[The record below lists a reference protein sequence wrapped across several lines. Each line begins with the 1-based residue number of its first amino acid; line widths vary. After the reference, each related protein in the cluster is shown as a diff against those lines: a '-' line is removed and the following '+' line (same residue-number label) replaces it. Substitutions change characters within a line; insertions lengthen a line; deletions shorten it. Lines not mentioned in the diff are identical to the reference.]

1 MTAKSSASL
10 SGRQEFCNRPCAATR
25 PAITLRDFIFNILHT
40 FGDFDFS
47 LPQLATL
54 MLLDEEGGLS
64 IKQIAE
70 LLGRSMS
77 VTSRL
82 VDQLVERGLVSRRE
96 DERDRRAKRV
106 AITESGRTLIITLER
121 RRAEAQVAV
130 IEHLSP
136 EEQADVARAMA
147 LLAEAGKRSRSY
159 EHPASQITTA
169 EQHSNE

>member
-1 MTAKSSASL
+1 MQQINNNDRETIVQNF
-10 SGRQEFCNRPCAATR
+10 RQFRRT
-25 PAITLRDFIFNILHT
+25 TLRDFIFNVLHT

-54 MLLDEEGGLS
+54 MLLDEEGGLT

-82 VDQLVERGLVSRRE
+82 VDQLVERSLVSRRE

-106 AITESGRTLIITLER
+106 TITENGRTLIATLER

-147 LLAEAGKRSRSY
+147 LLAEAGKRSRSH
-159 EHPASQITTA
+159 EHPESRTTA
-169 EQHSNE
+169 G

>member
-1 MTAKSSASL
+1 
-10 SGRQEFCNRPCAATR
+10 
-25 PAITLRDFIFNILHT
+25 
-40 FGDFDFS
+40 
-47 LPQLATL
+47 
-54 MLLDEEGGLS
+54 MLLDEEGKLT

-96 DERDRRAKRV
+96 DERDRRAKRI
-106 AITESGRTLIITLER
+106 AITESGRTLITTLER

-147 LLAEAGKRSRSY
+147 LLAEAGKRSRSH
-159 EHPASQITTA
+159 EHPESQTTA
-169 EQHSNE
+169 QQHFNK